1 IERPRSE
8 GVEEL

>member
-1 IERPRSE
+1 IERQGSE